1 MCMEDSAGATPAQQT
16 IEQTSIPAYAKP
28 YVEEMLGAAR
38 ANVFQ
43 TDSSGNITGFQP
55 YETYDAERIAQFTPL
70 QQQAF
75 ESAQALGPS
84 EQGIAA
90 SHMAQQAG
98 LAGLQ
103 AASAPYQAGQ
113 FSPERVQVGSTGPYQ
128 AGQFNAPNV
137 QVGSMGPYQAGQFTP
152 QQVQT
157 QGYGRYDTGQFS
169 PDRIGSQQ
177 FIDQNYAAQYM
188 SPYMQNV
195 VDIQQREAQR
205 QADIAGQRQ
214 QAEAV
219 RAGAF
224 GGGRDAIMRAEAARN
239 LALQKGDIQAQG
251 LQSAFQQAQAQFN
264 TDQARRMQAAM
275 ANQQAGMTAQQLTEQ
290 SRQYG
295 ADQFGR
301 EQTRQMQAALANQQA
316 GLTAQQLGE
325 QSRQFGAGQ
334 LSQEQAR
341 QLQAALANQQAGM
354 TAQQFGEQSRQFGAS
369 QLGQEQARQL
379 QAALANQQ
387 TGLEAQRLGEQSRQ
401 YGAGFGLS
409 GLETA
414 LRSAGTL
421 GQLGQAQF
429 GQELSALQQQGA
441 FGQQQQQQVQSL
453 LQQQYQDFL
462 NQQRYPY
469 QQLGF
474 MSDMLRGLPMSQT
487 TQSLYQAPPSPIA
500 QVAGLGT
507 AIGGA
512 SGLAGVFRARGG
524 PVHSSR
530 AGLADLMV
538 SQI

>member
-1 MCMEDSAGATPAQQT
+1 MDDGASATPTKQT
-16 IEQTSIPAYAKP
+16 IEQTTIPSYAQP

-38 ANVFQ
+38 ANVFE
-43 TDSSGNITGFQP
+43 TDRAGNITGFQP
-55 YETYDAERIAQFTPL
+55 YRTYGAERMAQFTPL
-70 QQQAF
+70 QLQAF

-84 EQGIAA
+84 TQGEMA

-98 LAGLQ
+98 LAGMQ
-103 AASAPYQAGQ
+103 AAGTPYQAGV
-113 FSPERVQVGSTGPYQ
+113 FSPERVQ
-128 AGQFNAPNV
+128 
-137 QVGSMGPYQAGQFTP
+137 
-152 QQVQT
+152 
-157 QGYGRYDTGQFS
+157 
-169 PDRIGSQQ
+169 SQIFPEPGTAQ
-177 FIDQNYAAQYM
+177 QYM

-214 QAEAV
+214 QAQAV
-219 RAGAF
+219 HAGAF

-264 TDQARRMQAAM
+264 ADQARRMQAAM
-275 ANQQAGMTAQQLTEQ
+275 ANQQAGM
-290 SRQYG
+290 
-295 ADQFGR
+295 
-301 EQTRQMQAALANQQA
+301 
-316 GLTAQQLGE
+316 
-325 QSRQFGAGQ
+325 
-334 LSQEQAR
+334 
-341 QLQAALANQQAGM
+341 
-354 TAQQFGEQSRQFGAS
+354 
-369 QLGQEQARQL
+369 
-379 QAALANQQ
+379 
-387 TGLEAQRLGEQSRQ
+387 EAQRLGEQSRQ

-421 GQLGQAQF
+421 GQLGQTQF
-429 GQELSALQQQGA
+429 GQEQAALQQQA
-441 FGQQQQQQVQSL
+441 TLGQQQQQQVQSL

-474 MSDMLRGLPMSQT
+474 MSDMLRGLPMAQTSQ
-487 TQSLYQAPPSPIA
+487 SIYQAPPSPVA

-512 SGLAGVFRARGG
+512 SGLMGVMRAQGG